1 MGLLKTLLG
10 KSSKRGKTLKKIG
23 LSIGAVGLGLEF
35 DPLSLEQML
44 TDEKYIFWL
53 LVIKYV
59 CYGLGAIFT
68 TAGAATTPE
77 DDNNSTEAK

>member
-1 MGLLKTLLG
+1 MGLLKNLFS
-10 KSSKRGKTLKKIG
+10 KSSKRGQILKKIG
-23 LSIGAVGLGLEF
+23 IGIGSVGIGLEF

-59 CYGLGAIFT
+59 CYSLGGILT
-68 TAGAATTPE
+68 VAGAATTPE
-77 DDNNSTEAK
+77 DDEQKPKVK